1 MVPDIEEIL
10 DNLSDG
16 QYDDF
21 ILNDKFK
28 PFILNNLQ
36 PVLDNV
42 SSLEN
47 IWLKFMDHNGNYIL
61 TTSCRQQCSFCRYI
75 RSDFNGN
82 QRCLNSIKKMNLN
95 GRENL
100 QPFFSQ
106 CHAGL
111 TLVAVPIEMLRH
123 RLGYLA
129 FGEIKQNADR
139 EVILHN
145 LSGLNL
151 NHNKLIELY
160 EEIPNIS
167 NEQITRIPEALHKI
181 SNAFLQ
187 MGIELVKLNNIHSLL
202 LNNLIDYS
210 DIHVKPY
217 IETDNKETIKK
228 NIRFTIQ
235 KAREFI
241 NYRYNQ
247 PISLND
253 VADYL
258 HINPSYFSFIFK
270 KVTGYTFKNY
280 ITKLRIEKAKELLLY
295 STLTIKQISLE
306 IGYKDS
312 NYFNRVFNK
321 MTGISPSH
329 YINSQKKSRFA

>member
-1 MVPDIEEIL
+1 
-10 DNLSDG
+10 
-16 QYDDF
+16 
-21 ILNDKFK
+21 
-28 PFILNNLQ
+28 
-36 PVLDNV
+36 
-42 SSLEN
+42 
-47 IWLKFMDHNGNYIL
+47 
-61 TTSCRQQCSFCRYI
+61 
-75 RSDFNGN
+75 
-82 QRCLNSIKKMNLN
+82 MNLN